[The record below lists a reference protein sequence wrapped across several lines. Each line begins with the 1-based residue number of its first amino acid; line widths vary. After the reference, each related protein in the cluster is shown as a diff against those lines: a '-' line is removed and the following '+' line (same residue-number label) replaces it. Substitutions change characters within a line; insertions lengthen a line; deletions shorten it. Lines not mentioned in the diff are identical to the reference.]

1 MTNNRREVKKD
12 WGANTRVSL
21 PVAPA
26 GKRIVKVG
34 AGFAFSENGL
44 VFDISDSEVEEMSIP
59 PFSPD
64 SEAF

>member
-1 MTNNRREVKKD
+1 MVRKD
-12 WGANTRVSL
+12 WGANTRISL

-26 GKRIVKVG
+26 ERRVVKLG

-44 VFDISDSEVEEMSIP
+44 VFDVSESEVEEMSIP

-64 SEAF
+64 GEAF